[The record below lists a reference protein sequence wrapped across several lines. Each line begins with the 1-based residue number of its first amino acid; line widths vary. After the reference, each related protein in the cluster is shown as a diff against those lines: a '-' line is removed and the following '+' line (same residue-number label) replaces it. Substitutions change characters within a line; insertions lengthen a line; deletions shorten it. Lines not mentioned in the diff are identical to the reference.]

1 MDLLQYRWFSKM
13 GHRILTLH
21 HPNPEISTS
30 FVEICFLQRELL
42 SPIIRM
48 GYMTKHEYYIAIA
61 LITVALI
68 SSLIKHSSSRPLPQ
82 YQEITIE
89 APAVIDTSY
98 KQYPLHQ
105 EYDRAGDLINIY
117 TRLGWLRFQ
126 GIAFIYKDPVFL
138 YKSVYV

>member
-1 MDLLQYRWFSKM
+1 M
-13 GHRILTLH
+13 G
-21 HPNPEISTS
+21 N
-30 FVEICFLQRELL
+30 
-42 SPIIRM
+42 
-48 GYMTKHEYYIAIA
+48 MTKHEYYIGITI
-61 LITVALI
+61 ITVALI

-89 APAVIDTSY
+89 APVVIDT
-98 KQYPLHQ
+98 
-105 EYDRAGDLINIY
+105 NIY

>member
-1 MDLLQYRWFSKM
+1 M
-13 GHRILTLH
+13 G
-21 HPNPEISTS
+21 N
-30 FVEICFLQRELL
+30 
-42 SPIIRM
+42 
-48 GYMTKHEYYIAIA
+48 MTKHEYCIAIA
-61 LITVALI
+61 IITVALI

>member
-1 MDLLQYRWFSKM
+1 M
-13 GHRILTLH
+13 G
-21 HPNPEISTS
+21 N
-30 FVEICFLQRELL
+30 
-42 SPIIRM
+42 
-48 GYMTKHEYYIAIA
+48 MTKHEYYIGITI
-61 LITVALI
+61 ITVALI

-98 KQYPLHQ
+98 KQYPLPQ

-126 GIAFIYKDPVFL
+126 GIAFICKDPVFL